1 MSASFLSESSFL
13 MPKGANRAAC
23 VGSFSAPIKYIDA
36 WVAASAEEIPF
47 IMVLTGNNS
56 TVSVISSALVL

>member
-13 MPKGANRAAC
+13 MPKGANRAAGA
-23 VGSFSAPIKYIDA
+23 GSFSASIKYIDA